1 MKKRF
6 FACVLLLL
14 FCLSSCS
21 PSDGPTQ
28 YSDFCLTAE
37 IKTRT
42 VKKDERFK
50 IEVTFGQRFGV
61 EVHNEAI
68 FKIESHQLEILF
80 YDGTRAEKTYER
92 KISDFNHYGFFGSK
106 GHTENICFAYKGT
119 EDEYYGKIRFEIRTV
134 EDDDDL
140 GDGIALGDS
149 VDFYYIVRD
158 DYITV
163 TTKLPK
169 EYKPQTRDY

>member
-6 FACVLLLL
+6 LACILLLL

-37 IKTRT
+37 IKTRR

-61 EVHNEAI
+61 EFHNEAI
-68 FKIESHQLEILF
+68 F
-80 YDGTRAEKTYER
+80 
-92 KISDFNHYGFFGSK
+92 
-106 GHTENICFAYKGT
+106 
-119 EDEYYGKIRFEIRTV
+119 
-134 EDDDDL
+134 
-140 GDGIALGDS
+140 
-149 VDFYYIVRD
+149 
-158 DYITV
+158 
-163 TTKLPK
+163 
-169 EYKPQTRDY
+169 